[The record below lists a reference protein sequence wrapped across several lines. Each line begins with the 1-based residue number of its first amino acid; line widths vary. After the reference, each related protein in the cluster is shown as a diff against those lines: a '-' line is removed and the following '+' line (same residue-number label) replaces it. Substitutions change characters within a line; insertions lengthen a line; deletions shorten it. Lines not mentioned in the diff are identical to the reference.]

1 MTGTSNQKIGP
12 VMQKAGMK
20 FEGTL
25 ADEVFKDGQFH
36 NLHIYGIIN
45 SERCANV
52 SIG

>member
-1 MTGTSNQKIGP
+1 MACNPASGR

-36 NLHIYGIIN
+36 SLHVYGIIN
-45 SERCANV
+45 SERGGNV
-52 SIG
+52 KFR